1 VTDGSRSPGQPT
13 LPSPGEAG
21 PPAPSAGSTV
31 LVIEVGL
38 LDEWD
43 TLALARL
50 PRRNLLRKAMRR
62 GRARAR

>member
-1 VTDGSRSPGQPT
+1 
-13 LPSPGEAG
+13 
-21 PPAPSAGSTV
+21 V

-50 PRRNLLRKAMRR
+50 PLRNLLRKAMRR

>member
-13 LPSPGEAG
+13 PPSPGEAG

-50 PRRNLLRKAMRR
+50 PLRNLLRNAMRR